1 MEPNEVNEHEGMVE
15 VIATKDGFDS
25 AKGAFV
31 EKGEKFFVPA
41 ERADKGSWWK
51 RVEAVADE
59 LLEGLEAGAK
69 KVEKKVVDTLS
80 GMNEEMKKN
89 TKGQGWKA

>member
-31 EKGEKFFVPA
+31 EKGSTFFVPA
-41 ERADKGSWWK
+41 EKADKGSWWK
-51 RVEAVADE
+51 RVEAAAEE
-59 LLEGLEAGAK
+59 LLQELEAGAK
-69 KVEKKVVDTLS
+69 KAEKKVVDTLS